1 MATLTFLGWGLEG
14 MMRKAIVGAVVA
26 AGLVLSSG
34 GAALAGERTGN
45 GKETPAGD
53 KARSACAFS
62 GLEDNDFESPVVP
75 GVTQNWG
82 QIIKVAGPLGGA
94 NSVQTPF
101 GEEGC
106 NAHLYPNK

>member
-1 MATLTFLGWGLEG
+1 MRMSAKKRAMGAAAAVGL
-14 MMRKAIVGAVVA
+14 AVVL
-26 AGLVLSSG
+26 GSG
-34 GAALAGERTGN
+34 GIAHAGEITGN
-45 GKETPAGD
+45 GKPTAGPD
-53 KARSACAFS
+53 HAKSLCTFS
-62 GLEDNDFESPVVP
+62 GLEDNDLESPVVP

-82 QIIKVAGPLGGA
+82 QIIRVAGPLGGA

>member
-1 MATLTFLGWGLEG
+1 
-14 MMRKAIVGAVVA
+14 MRKAMVAAVVTA
-26 AGLVLSSG
+26 ALVVGTGS
-34 GAALAGERTGN
+34 AALAGERTGN

-53 KARSACAFS
+53 KAKSLCAFS
-62 GLEDNDFESPVVP
+62 GLEDNDFEAPVEP

-94 NSVQTPF
+94 NSVLTPF